1 MKKFFIIIFFYFFI
15 TATYSASTKSGKGES
30 EGNDGP
36 PAASSYKL
44 GSKYILAAEKLE
56 KKGKIK
62 KAKKKYKK
70 ALEFLFEA
78 NEETSGDPDILYYLG
93 FASSKLGNYENAEIY
108 YLLGLSFDPNH
119 KGLNKHLGELY
130 LTTDRKD
137 KALKQLKILKTCNCE
152 EYNKLKKL
160 IGI

>member
-1 MKKFFIIIFFYFFI
+1 M
-15 TATYSASTKSGKGES
+15 
-30 EGNDGP
+30 D
-36 PAASSYKL
+36 
-44 GSKYILAAEKLE
+44 
-56 KKGKIK
+56 
-62 KAKKKYKK
+62 
-70 ALEFLFEA
+70 
-78 NEETSGDPDILYYLG
+78 YLG

-152 EYNKLKKL
+152 EYNKLKN
-160 IGI
+160 